1 MYKSVFMS
9 HVQHLPSFKD
19 GIVPLDSL
27 LRLLLSSTEF
37 DPRLTSDDMRVL
49 VAGLQVTANP
59 KP

>member
-1 MYKSVFMS
+1 MS